1 MMTVTLIFNI
11 ISQKSCFRDLSSSLN
26 ELDTCLTLAILDTS
40 IACHTRMLLLFVIN
54 ILAF

>member
-11 ISQKSCFRDLSSSLN
+11 LSQKSCFRDLSSSFN
-26 ELDTCLTLAILDTS
+26 ELDTCLTLAIFDTS